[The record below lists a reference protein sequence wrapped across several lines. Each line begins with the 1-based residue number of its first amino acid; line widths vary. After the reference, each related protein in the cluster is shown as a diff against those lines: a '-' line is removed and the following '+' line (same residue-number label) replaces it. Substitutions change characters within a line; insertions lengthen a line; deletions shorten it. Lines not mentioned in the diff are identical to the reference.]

1 MTIYTIYVTWSL
13 EILLI
18 KSFDSLPEKSL
29 EIFQPVQISHWIVSS
44 CWVRYIECLFSTI
57 LPDSVYFKLLT
68 SIKYTYIVMYIIIY
82 VTHGNALFY
91 KRHSVILR
99 ISSWKTLLHIILPI
113 EKSQSIQIFQKSI
126 QFLTKSSTGW
136 DNPSVIYVLLYC
148 NVWAL
153 LYDKVKTQNK
163 NLKLPIP

>member
-1 MTIYTIYVTWSL
+1 MIHFLRNHSRFFNLSRYLTELSRVVECDILSAYLAPYFPTAYISNYSPQSNTLIY
-13 EILLI
+13 
-18 KSFDSLPEKSL
+18 
-29 EIFQPVQISHWIVSS
+29 SH
-44 CWVRYIECLFSTI
+44 
-57 LPDSVYFKLLT
+57 VYHNICN
-68 SIKYTYIVMYIIIY
+68 SW
-82 VTHGNALFY
+82 NALFY